1 MIEDVTKRFGGILAV
16 DGVSFHVPRGAIVG
30 LIGPNGSGKTVML
43 NLITGLTRLDSGRI
57 HYRGRRIDGLPPYRI
72 ARYGIGRTFQLL
84 KLFSEM
90 TVSENLILMQQP
102 RSLWANLIM
111 LAAPR
116 ATRSATSQAQRQAL
130 LEQMGLRGKEYEQAK
145 SLSYGQQ
152 KLLAFLNVLC
162 MNPEPELI
170 LLDEIASGADP
181 TMVNMLMHQIRFF
194 REQGK
199 TFLVVEHDLKM
210 IMDLC
215 DTLVVLDYGRKIAE
229 DSPATIRQDPRVMEA
244 YFGR

>member
-1 MIEDVTKRFGGILAV
+1 
-16 DGVSFHVPRGAIVG
+16 
-30 LIGPNGSGKTVML
+30 
-43 NLITGLTRLDSGRI
+43 
-57 HYRGRRIDGLPPYRI
+57 
-72 ARYGIGRTFQLL
+72 
-84 KLFSEM
+84 
-90 TVSENLILMQQP
+90 
-102 RSLWANLIM
+102 
-111 LAAPR
+111 
-116 ATRSATSQAQRQAL
+116 
-130 LEQMGLRGKEYEQAK
+130 
-145 SLSYGQQ
+145 
-152 KLLAFLNVLC
+152 

-181 TMVNMLMHQIRFF
+181 AMVNMLMRQIRFF

-229 DSPATIRQDPRVMEA
+229 DSPATIRQDPKVMEA

>member
-1 MIEDVTKRFGGILAV
+1 MLRIEGVTKRFGGILAV
-16 DGVSFHVPRGAIVG
+16 DGVSFQVPQGAIVG

-43 NLITGLTRLDSGRI
+43 NLITGLTRLDGGRI
-57 HYRGRRIDGLPPYRI
+57 LFRDRRIDGLPPHLITRH
-72 ARYGIGRTFQLL
+72 GIGRTFQLL

-90 TVSENLILMQQP
+90 TVAENLTLMQQP
-102 RSLWANLIM
+102 RSLWANLAS
-111 LAAPR
+111 LASRPDR
-116 ATRSATSQAQRQAL
+116 GTRRIEREGL
-130 LEQMGLRGKEYEQAK
+130 LDRMGLLGKEEEQSNA
-145 SLSYGQQ
+145 LSYGQQ
-152 KLLAFLNVLC
+152 KLVAFLNVLC

-170 LLDEIASGADP
+170 LLDELASGADP
-181 TMVNMLMHQIRFF
+181 SMINMLMQQIRFF

-210 IMDLC
+210 IMNLC

-229 DSPATIRQDPRVMEA
+229 GPPATIRQDPTVMEA